1 MGTRQTTG
9 RAASTSLSSLH
20 WLGIALAVATGV
32 LHLYLGA
39 LFVPSGLGISFVVA
53 AIGFVGGAGALALDI
68 DVSRRPLYALGA
80 LWTLGQIV
88 AWYAVNAPNF
98 STLGYVDKAI
108 QVALIAVLIVLIR
121 RDGAA

>member
-9 RAASTSLSSLH
+9 PTASTSLSSLH
-20 WLGIALAVATGV
+20 WLGIALALATGV
-32 LHLYLGA
+32 LHD
-39 LFVPSGLGISFVVA
+39 V
-53 AIGFVGGAGALALDI
+53 LALDI

-88 AWYAVNAPNF
+88 AWYVVNAPDF

-108 QVALIAVLIVLIR
+108 QVALIAVLVVLIR

>member
-1 MGTRQTTG
+1 MGTQQTTTG
-9 RAASTSLSSLH
+9 RVASTSLTSLH

-32 LHLYLGA
+32 LHLYLGV

-53 AIGFVGGAGALALDI
+53 AVGFVGGAGALALDV

-88 AWYAVNAPNF
+88 AWYAVNAPDF

-108 QVALIAVLIVLIR
+108 QVALIAVLVVLIR
-121 RDGAA
+121 REEA